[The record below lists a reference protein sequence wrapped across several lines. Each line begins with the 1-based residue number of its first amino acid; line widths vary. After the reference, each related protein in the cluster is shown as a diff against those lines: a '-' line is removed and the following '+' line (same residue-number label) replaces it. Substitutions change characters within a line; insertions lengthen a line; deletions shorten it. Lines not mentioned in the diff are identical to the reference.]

1 MVNVNTKIKHCGVD
15 LHAWGSTRTNPEVAK
30 IKRLKKVLERL
41 NESDQNEATRSEFVA
56 TSKQLDDLL
65 LKQEIYWAQ
74 CSHLSWLKS
83 RDKNTKF
90 FHSKASQLCRRNFI
104 QGIKNYE
111 GVWVDKIKDIA
122 EVAIHYFENIFS
134 SGMCDWMDECLNV
147 VTHRISL
154 DMLNILSSEFSAYEV
169 KTALFQ
175 MRPTKAPKPDGMNAL
190 FYQKF
195 WHVVGNDVTNVVL
208 DFLNTGNMLPEINYT
223 HIFLIPKV
231 KSLEKMSDFRPIS
244 LCNVIYKI
252 ISKVLANRLKLIL
265 PQLIS
270 PTQSAFMLGR
280 LITDNVL
287 VTYETLHA
295 MHCRKKGRKG
305 VLALKLDISKAYD
318 RVEWSFLKGM
328 MIKLDFP

>member
-1 MVNVNTKIKHCGVD
+1 MAV
-15 LHAWGSTRTNPEVAK
+15 
-30 IKRLKKVLERL
+30 
-41 NESDQNEATRSEFVA
+41 
-56 TSKQLDDLL
+56 
-65 LKQEIYWAQ
+65 
-74 CSHLSWLKS
+74 
-83 RDKNTKF
+83 
-90 FHSKASQLCRRNFI
+90 
-104 QGIKNYE
+104 
-111 GVWVDKIKDIA
+111 
-122 EVAIHYFENIFS
+122 HYFENIFS
-134 SGMCDWMDECLNV
+134 SGMCDQMDECLNA
-147 VTHRISL
+147 VTHRISS
-154 DMLNILSSEFSAYEV
+154 DMLNILSSEFSVDEV
-169 KTALFQ
+169 KMALFQ
-175 MRPTKAPKPDGMNAL
+175 MRPTKAPRPDGMNAL

-287 VTYETLHA
+287 MTYETLHA
-295 MHCRKKGRKG
+295 MHCRKNGKKG